1 MLQGRG
7 QALNLLSLI
16 ASQIDHRSFSSLWYW
31 IVIALIWAGLTRSA
45 MGVPYDLM
53 ARARR
58 LGGAPQADV
67 EALARIHA
75 ERMVFYWSRGK
86 VFQVGFLGFV
96 LSGLLVLAVGF
107 QFEFAQAVLFLLL
120 PLVLISANSLR
131 VAQRV
136 LGDDGRGDALHK
148 LIFRHRFVVQI
159 VGFTFIFLTAIFGF
173 VHNLT
178 VGFYG

>member
-58 LGGAPQADV
+58 LGGALQTDV

-75 ERMVFYWSRGK
+75 ERMVYYWSRGK
-86 VFQVGFLGFV
+86 LFQVSFLAFV
-96 LSGLLVLAVGF
+96 LSALLVLAVGF

-120 PLVLISANSLR
+120 PLVLISANALR

-148 LIFRHRFVVQI
+148 LIWRHRLFVQI
-159 VGFTFIFLTAIFGF
+159 IGFTFIFLTAIFGF